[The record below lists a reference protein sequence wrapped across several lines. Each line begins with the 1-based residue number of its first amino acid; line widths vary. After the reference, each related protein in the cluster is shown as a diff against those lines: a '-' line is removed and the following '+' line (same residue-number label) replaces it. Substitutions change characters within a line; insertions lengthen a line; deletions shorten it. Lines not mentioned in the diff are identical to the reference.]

1 MKILAI
7 GDLIGEIGLKK
18 AREVVEKI
26 KKEEVIDFIIVNG
39 ENVAEGMGIT
49 KKNFDGILSMGA
61 NVVTM
66 GNHTWAKKEIFTFIN
81 HEKLIRPANYPEG
94 VPGKGCVIC
103 KCKNK
108 KIAVVNLIG
117 RTEMGVLTE
126 NPFII
131 GKELVEKLKEEVDIV
146 IVDFHAEASAEKI
159 AMGNYLDGL
168 ATIVYGT
175 HTHVQTAD
183 DRILPEGTAYITD
196 IGMTGPKN
204 SVIGMD
210 ISASL
215 KRFVT
220 TLPERYKLATGECMF
235 NGCIFEIDDE
245 DCRVEKIRRL
255 YL

>member
-94 VPGKGCVIC
+94 VPGKGYVIC

-108 KIAVVNLIG
+108 EIAVVNLIG
-117 RTEMGVLTE
+117 RTEMGILTE